1 MNTSTICRALAILL
15 CCLTCA
21 YTYAQDRPE
30 YVRGQVLIKMKADKT
45 AAQKSTLK
53 TQMRVTKQRSLKN
66 DIEVWNIDESNGEV
80 DIKQLVEQY
89 RNHEDVEFAVP
100 NHYYFLADAKRNM
113 AHTAKAQ
120 DLVPNDPNYGLQWGM
135 SAINAPAAWD
145 IASGSPYVKVAIL
158 DTGMYWKHEDLIEN
172 MWHNLC
178 EDADGDGKVIEKVGC
193 CTWQFDEGDID
204 GIDGDGNGYVD
215 DFIGWDFVN
224 GDNNPDDTSDS
235 GHGTHVAGILGA
247 TADNAVGVAG
257 VTSNVQLIPIKV
269 FENEDRATTAD
280 MIDAINYAVSI
291 GAQISNNSWGG
302 GQYNEAL
309 ELTIQSAANAGHL
322 FVAAAGNAQYGN
334 GDDIGTYKFYPASY
348 NSDNILVVAATN
360 SLGELADFSNYGA
373 TAVDIAAPGD
383 SIYSCMPVNSYGYL
397 EGTSMATPHIA
408 GACALLWG
416 LQHEKSYSDIITA
429 ITQSATQTPELNNKT
444 VSDGQLNLYDALTYF
459 TPVPA
464 PQTPPT
470 EPCPSLCRMNDSL
483 ALVAIYEVNPD
494 ITWDLSQPMD
504 TWEGIGVSD
513 EGCVISIQSDR
524 NISYNID
531 SLPSEIGNLNNLKYI
546 DINRS
551 SLRTLPPEVG
561 NLSKLVKLDVD
572 NSRLST
578 IPREIENLSNLVE
591 LDLDWNYITTI
602 PVEVTSLSNLKRLY
616 LGGNQ
621 ISVIPIEIGN
631 LSKLEELYLYGNQ
644 IVSIPPEI
652 GNLSNLKTLYFSYN
666 QITSVPTEIENLNN
680 LEKLYLN
687 NNQIASIPIEIGEP
701 NKLTYLNLS
710 NNQITSLSYGTH
722 GIKQWQQLEHLYFDN
737 NQITHIPTNQLQH
750 LDGLKTLSFRG
761 NQITNFPYRI
771 GFMDGLERL
780 YLNNNQITS
789 GIPKELGNLTNL
801 EYLSLHNNQM
811 TGCFPSELI
820 NLCNQLTSVNIDD
833 GNNFDATW
841 SDFCA
846 TGAGACSIAACAESD
861 PLSLVALYNSTNGA
875 AWINSW
881 DLNQPMSTWYG
892 VTTNVLGCVTALD
905 LSNNDLIGTIP
916 PEIGDLDLL
925 NLDLSNNFLSGTI
938 PTSVENMTRLVTLD
952 LSDNQLSGNIPSEL
966 SDLDKLTILNLSDN
980 FLSGNIPSSL
990 SDLSNLTTLDLSD
1003 NSLTGTIPFEFGILS
1018 ALANLYLSDN
1028 QLSGIIPYTFENLY
1042 NLDRMWLFNN
1052 QLSGCLSEY
1061 LSGLCSSLSATF
1073 NTNNYITNGNNFDI
1087 TWGDFCS
1094 GIVSSPCE
1102 SVWPGDF
1109 NNDGTANEEDA
1120 LAWGLASGS
1129 TGSERNWLR
1138 QGTSTIVWS
1147 QGTPT
1152 TDWFAQPATQWAQS
1166 VDGVNSMHQDGDGN
1180 GVVDGDDL
1188 QVIHLNFNRIH
1199 SFGAPQS
1206 ISADFVYRL
1215 ERRTTSGGDPVYDLR
1230 VEDMDGNP
1238 VSAHGLAFEF
1248 DFELLNV
1255 SEVMMDI
1262 SSSSLQPSSTFELL
1276 DEVENKFYGAITRT
1290 NGTDILCN
1298 GPVASFIIITN
1309 DIPTGDPFEMR
1320 VRGGKRIESDGQLDD
1335 ILGISNFDVYP
1346 DDDIVSGQLL
1356 ANVSVLH
1363 AQCLSY
1369 GYAAVNAVGGTP
1381 PYSYQWNT
1389 GETTERINDLTS
1401 GIYQVTISDA
1411 VGASESFTITVEG
1424 QYLPIYD
1431 DNGNLIDCIDGT
1443 CPTLLTPGGTIPEG
1457 LYQADR
1463 TINSDGTL
1471 TGDTDYKAGETI
1483 IFGNGFEIPLGTE
1496 FSGTIEDC
1504 GGN

>member
-53 TQMRVTKQRSLKN
+53 TQIRVTKQRSLKN

-100 NHYYFLADAKRNM
+100 NHYYFLADAKCNM

-247 TADNAVGVAG
+247 TADNGVGVAG
-257 VTSNVQLIPIKV
+257 VTSNVQLISIKV

-334 GDDIGTYKFYPASY
+334 GDDIGIYKFYPASY

-483 ALVAIYEVNPD
+483 ALVALYNANPGD
-494 ITWDLSQPMD
+494 LSYWDLNDPID
-504 TWEGIGVSD
+504 DFYGVILS
-513 EGCVISIQSDR
+513 EKGCVIGLSIDFPIDVLPPEIGDMTNLES
-524 NISYNID
+524 ISIEEGGI
-531 SLPSEIGNLNNLKYI
+531 SVIPEEIGNLTKLKLLKI
-546 DINRS
+546 QRHA
-551 SLRTLPPEVG
+551 
-561 NLSKLVKLDVD
+561 
-572 NSRLST
+572 
-578 IPREIENLSNLVE
+578 
-591 LDLDWNYITTI
+591 IT
-602 PVEVTSLSNLKRLY
+602 
-616 LGGNQ
+616 
-621 ISVIPIEIGN
+621 
-631 LSKLEELYLYGNQ
+631 
-644 IVSIPPEI
+644 SIPPEI
-652 GNLSNLKTLYFSYN
+652 GNLSNLERLDLESNIITTLPPEIGNLQNLTKLQLGGNELTNFPIEITDLTNLRILSLWSN
-666 QITSVPTEIENLNN
+666 QITSIPPEIQNLNELETLN
-680 LEKLYLN
+680 LN
-687 NNQIASIPIEIGEP
+687 SNQITTLSPQIGEP
-701 NKLTYLNLS
+701 NKLEFLYLSSNQITTLPQEIGDLRNLKELYLQA
-710 NNQITSLSYGTH
+710 NQITS
-722 GIKQWQQLEHLYFDN
+722 IPLE
-737 NQITHIPTNQLQH
+737 
-750 LDGLKTLSFRG
+750 
-761 NQITNFPYRI
+761 I
-771 GFMDGLERL
+771 G
-780 YLNNNQITS
+780 S
-789 GIPKELGNLTNL
+789 LTNL
-801 EYLSLHNNQM
+801 EILYLSSNDITNIPITIGSLSSLRVLRLNSNLI
-811 TGCFPSELI
+811 TGGLPKEIGDLQNLTYFAIQYNYMSGCHPPELI
-820 NLCNQLTSVNIDD
+820 NLCDMSTSVTIDY
-833 GNNFDATW
+833 GNNNFDATW
-841 SDFCA
+841 SDFCD
-846 TGAGACSIAACAESD
+846 TGAGVCSIAPCRQSD
-861 PLSLVALYNSTNGA
+861 SLNLVALYNATNGA
-875 AWINSW
+875 SW
-881 DLNQPMSTWYG
+881 LNRWYLHQPVTTWHG
-892 VTTNVLGCVTALD
+892 VTTNALGCVIELD

-916 PEIGDLDLL
+916 LEIGDLNLL

-938 PTSVENMTRLVTLD
+938 PISMENMSRLVTLD
-952 LSDNQLSGNIPSEL
+952 LSDNQLSDNIPPEL
-966 SDLDKLTILNLSDN
+966 GNLTQLTVLNLSDN
-980 FLSGNIPSSL
+980 FLDGNIPL
-990 SDLSNLTTLDLSD
+990 ELGELTKLTTLDLSD
-1003 NSLTGTIPFEFGILS
+1003 NSLTGTIPFELGTL
-1018 ALANLYLSDN
+1018 LNLNNLYLFDN
-1028 QLSGIIPYTFENLY
+1028 ELSGNIPYTFDDLY
-1042 NLDRMWLFNN
+1042 YLDRMWLSGN
-1052 QLSGCLSEY
+1052 QLSGCFPNNLSV
-1061 LSGLCSSLSATF
+1061 LCNRIDATF
-1073 NTNNYITNGNNFDI
+1073 NTNYYITDGNSFGVA
-1087 TWGDFCS
+1087 WEDFCA
-1094 GIVSSPCE
+1094 GLYSSSSSCE
-1102 SVWPGDF
+1102 AVWPGDL
-1109 NNDGTANEEDA
+1109 NNDGTANEEDV

-1129 TGSERNWLR
+1129 TGPERNWLR
-1138 QGTSTIVWS
+1138 QGTPTVWS

-1188 QVIHLNFNRIH
+1188 QVIYLNFNRIH

-1215 ERRTTSGGDPVYDLR
+1215 ERRTTSGGDPVYDLH

-1238 VSAHGLAFEF
+1238 ISAHGLAFEF

-1262 SSSSLQPSSTFELL
+1262 SASSLQPSSTFELL

-1320 VRGGKRIESDGQLDD
+1320 VRGGKKIESDGQLDD

-1483 IFGNGFEIPLGTE
+1483 IFGNGFEIPPGTE

-1504 GGN
+1504 DDN